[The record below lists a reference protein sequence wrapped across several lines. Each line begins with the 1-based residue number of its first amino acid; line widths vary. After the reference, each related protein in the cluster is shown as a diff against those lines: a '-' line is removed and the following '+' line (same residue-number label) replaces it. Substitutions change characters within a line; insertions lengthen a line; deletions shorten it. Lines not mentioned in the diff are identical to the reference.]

1 MIFKNILR
9 IFKSYQLSLIV
20 IIFYELLYFFKG
32 NKGNNFTFSNIEG
45 MTDNIPCPYYFLYKI
60 NKKIKNINFN
70 LFIDLGSGSGRVIDF
85 FNKKFENKN
94 FIGIE
99 YFDKQFLY
107 CKENFKKYKNIKFIQ
122 EDLTKYNFLQYNAD
136 CYFLNEPI
144 NIDKSLIGILKQIKE
159 SKNNKGSILLILVN
173 CNKNVLKCLEDLQ
186 CIETFYIND
195 KKGYSIYYINNK

>member
-9 IFKSYQLSLIV
+9 IFKSYKFSIV
-20 IIFYELLYFFKG
+20 TIIFFELLFLLKG
-32 NKGNNFTFSNIEG
+32 NKGNNFTFSNIKG

-60 NKKIKNINFN
+60 KKKIRDINFN
-70 LFIDLGSGSGRVIDF
+70 LFLDLGSGSGRVIDF
-85 FNKKFENKN
+85 FNKNLQNKN

-107 CKENFKKYKNIKFIQ
+107 CKEKFKKHDNIKFIQ
-122 EDLTKYNFLQYNAD
+122 GDFTKLDFLRYNAD

-144 NIDKSLIGILKQIKE
+144 NIEKSLIEILKKIKN
-159 SKNNKGSILLILVN
+159 SKNSNSAILLILVN
-173 CNKNVLKCLEDLQ
+173 CNKNVLEYLDDLQ

-195 KKGYSIYYINNK
+195 KKGYSIYCINNK